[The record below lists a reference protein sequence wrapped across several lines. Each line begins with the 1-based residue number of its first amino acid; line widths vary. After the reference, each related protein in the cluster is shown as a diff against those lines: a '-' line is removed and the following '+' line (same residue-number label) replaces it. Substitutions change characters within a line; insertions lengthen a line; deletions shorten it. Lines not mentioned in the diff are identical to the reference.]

1 MTTLR
6 IGIDTGGTFTDVV
19 ALDRG
24 ELSVFKVPSTPG
36 DPAQAVL
43 EGIAR
48 ARGNAVVDAI
58 HGTTVGLNAVLTGSL
73 ARTAFVTNR
82 GFLDLIE
89 IGRQDRLGLYDLEP
103 RRAEVPVPRDL
114 RFEVGL
120 RRLADGSLESP
131 CSPAELRDLRRRLA
145 AAEVESIAIGLL
157 HSPNHREDE
166 LRIAEALTDLGVP
179 ITTSAE
185 LLPRH
190 GEFERFTATI
200 LNAAIA
206 PRMGRYLAR
215 LDEDVRPGGLR
226 LLRSSGGILPLDEA
240 HRHPAKAMFSGPA
253 GGVIATARLAAALG
267 EPRLAAL
274 DMGGTSTDV
283 SLVDAEP
290 IAEGDDATIGGLPLP
305 LPAFDVHTIGCG
317 GGSIAWVDA
326 GGALRV
332 GPKSA
337 GAEPGPACYGRST
350 EPTVTDAHVA
360 LGHLD
365 ADSLARSGMALDP
378 DRSVRAIETLG
389 RRLGLTPTQTA
400 LGVLE
405 VAEVAMARAL
415 MVITSARSV
424 DPARV
429 PLCAYGGAGGLVAA
443 SLAARL
449 RMPRALI
456 PNHPGAFSAI
466 GLALA
471 GESFEEIHPLRRR
484 LDPTG
489 IRAVNRLAREFGTAL
504 RRRLGGPRPTAVR
517 AEVRLR
523 YLGQGRG
530 LWLAVGSG
538 LLERFTVLH
547 RHRFGFAR
555 DGAAVECIELRVTL
569 ARPGPTLPPL
579 AAPASGKPQGP
590 RDPAT
595 APLGRTLPTWERA
608 DLRIGD
614 RVAGPARIVEST
626 SVVLLPVGAIAER
639 LPDALEITNDSAAV
653 TESR

>member
-1 MTTLR
+1 VTTLR

-24 ELSVFKVPSTPG
+24 KLSVFKVPSIPV

-48 ARGNAVVDAI
+48 ARGKAAVDVI

-103 RRAEVPVPRDL
+103 RRAAIPVPREL
-114 RFEVGL
+114 RFEIGQ
-120 RRLADGSLESP
+120 RRYADGSLATPPSTT
-131 CSPAELRDLRRRLA
+131 ELRDLRRRLA
-145 AAEVESIAIGLL
+145 AADVEAIAIGLL
-157 HSPNHREDE
+157 HSPDHRGDE
-166 LRIAEALTDLGVP
+166 LRVAAALADLGVP

-190 GEFERFTATI
+190 GEFERFTAAI

-215 LDEDVRPGGLR
+215 LDRDVRPGGLR

-267 EPRLAAL
+267 ETRLAAL

-290 IAEGDDATIGGLPLP
+290 TAEGDDATIGGLPLP

-332 GPKSA
+332 GPQSA
-337 GAEPGPACYGRST
+337 GAEPGPACYGRSA

-365 ADSLARSGMALDP
+365 ADSLVKSGMSLDP
-378 DRSVRAIETLG
+378 DRSIRAIETLG
-389 RRLGLTPTQTA
+389 RRLGLATVRTA

-456 PNHPGAFSAI
+456 PDHPGAFSAI

-471 GESFEEIHPLRRR
+471 GESHEEIHPLRRS
-484 LDPTG
+484 LDRRG
-489 IRAVNRLAREFGTAL
+489 VGAVADLGREFATAL
-504 RRRLGGPRPTAVR
+504 RLRIGAPRGATVR

-523 YLGQGRG
+523 YRGQGRG
-530 LWLAVGSG
+530 LWLGIG
-538 LLERFTVLH
+538 NDLLSRFAELH
-547 RHRFGFAR
+547 QQRFGFAR
-555 DGAAVECIELRVTL
+555 EGAAVESTELRVTV
-569 ARPGPTLPPL
+569 ARPGPRFPPPSASAAGRPPRPRLP
-579 AAPASGKPQGP
+579 AAPRLGP
-590 RDPAT
+590 A
-595 APLGRTLPTWERA
+595 LPTFDRA
-608 DLRIGD
+608 DLRVGD
-614 RVAGPARIVEST
+614 RVVGPARIVDDT
-626 SVVLLPVGAIAER
+626 SVVLIPADCVATR
-639 LPDALEITNDSAAV
+639 LSEALEITNQ
-653 TESR
+653 TLG